1 MSSSSTTNFSNVEEG
16 LGSGRISSWAPAS
29 TAAAA
34 GAKSEDTVVRIDKPT
49 SFCPH
54 LEELMFPKY
63 LSLDCNKLDD
73 FCVGRVTD
81 KTNGARLY
89 IEALH
94 LKDFLKDSDALTKEY
109 NKKSKNKRAS
119 PSRSPSKKKSR
130 GSDTKDVADEKAL
143 SQLFWGGMEGKRTL
157 MLHEETDPIL
167 EELQAGNKSKND
179 ATTTD
184 DRVDILLD
192 SELRLRRLQKTFKLR
207 DRSCMFDNFVC
218 NTSNDLPPQDD
229 EFKALEE
236 LTKPLPH
243 MIDQPATPTL
253 QNANPEMS
261 HEAKQLTSLS
271 PVDAAEIKITGAAS
285 QEMDTRETATTDH
298 VESCNAKSEEPN
310 NDPLSRQ
317 EENGTKMEVDD
328 KASEVVSSTVNSD
341 ENKTAV
347 EQVRSD
353 VERNSTPLVETP
365 TKEQASHRNSAL
377 DLNSQME
384 VEKTPGLGSK
394 ANGCPVSYGSIF
406 EETAE
411 SLHKRAIR
419 EGKDASFAANKM
431 LAAFCQ
437 NRRKFWNPSDKSEPM
452 TCVWC
457 SSSVAAAMKS
467 TKKAPTR
474 QFGLIED
481 TCVAT
486 KEGQC
491 DNGLVTC
498 ASGDNLIQCLECN
511 LIGCR
516 SGSHATLHF
525 LMSGHRYGITCGE
538 SGELFCM
545 GCGDIVQHECFD
557 RERERVFLEQNHP
570 SLCWQESLIIRG
582 INPSS
587 FNVTKEQGYVW
598 RGLLASYPIP
608 APSQYVRASQ
618 SALKRLLMFRGCST
632 NTMVDLGPTALKLT
646 MHRQAHCK

>member
-1 MSSSSTTNFSNVEEG
+1 M
-16 LGSGRISSWAPAS
+16 
-29 TAAAA
+29 
-34 GAKSEDTVVRIDKPT
+34 
-49 SFCPH
+49 
-54 LEELMFPKY
+54 
-63 LSLDCNKLDD
+63 
-73 FCVGRVTD
+73 GRVTD

-94 LKDFLKDSDALTKEY
+94 LKDFLKD
-109 NKKSKNKRAS
+109 KKRGKNKRAS

-130 GSDTKDVADEKAL
+130 ESDTKDAVDEKAL

-157 MLHEETDPIL
+157 MLQEETDPIL
-167 EELQAGNKSKND
+167 EELQGGNKPKND
-179 ATTTD
+179 ATTRAD
-184 DRVDILLD
+184 DSLDTLLD
-192 SELRLRRLQKTFKLR
+192 SELRLRKLQKTFKLR

-243 MIDQPATPTL
+243 MIDQTATPTL
-253 QNANPEMS
+253 QNANPETS
-261 HEAKQLTSLS
+261 HEAKQLTGM
-271 PVDAAEIKITGAAS
+271 DAAETEINGAAS
-285 QEMDTRETATTDH
+285 QEMDTIETATTGH
-298 VESCNAKSEEPN
+298 VESSDAKSEEPN
-310 NDPLSRQ
+310 NNPLSHQ
-317 EENGTKMEVDD
+317 EGTGTKMEVDD
-328 KASEVVSSTVNSD
+328 KVSEVVSSTVKSD
-341 ENKTAV
+341 ENTTAV

-353 VERNSTPLVETP
+353 VEINSTPVVERQ
-365 TKEQASHRNSAL
+365 TKEQTSHSTSAL
-377 DLNSQME
+377 DLTSQLE
-384 VEKTPGLGSK
+384 EEKTPTSPVGVGSK
-394 ANGCPVSYGSIF
+394 SNGYPVSYGSVF

-437 NRRKFWNPSDKSEPM
+437 NRRNFWNASDKSEPM
-452 TCVWC
+452 ACVWC
-457 SSSVAAAMKS
+457 SSSEATAMKS
-467 TKKAPTR
+467 TKKTPSR

-486 KEGQC
+486 KEVQC
-491 DNGLVTC
+491 DNGLVAC

-516 SGSHATLHF
+516 SGIVGGKSHAMLHF

-570 SLCWQESLIIRG
+570 SLSWQESLIIRG

-587 FNVTKEQGYVW
+587 FTVTKEQGYVW

-618 SALKRLLMFRGCST
+618 SALRRLLMFRGCST
-632 NTMVDLGPTALKLT
+632 NTMVDLGPTAFKLT
-646 MHRQAHCK
+646 MQRQAHCKLFKILV

>member
-1 MSSSSTTNFSNVEEG
+1 MSSSSTNNFSNVEEG

-34 GAKSEDTVVRIDKPT
+34 GAKSEDTVVRIDKTT

-63 LSLDCNKLDD
+63 LSLDCNELDD
-73 FCVGRVTD
+73 FCMGRITD

-94 LKDFLKDSDALTKEY
+94 LKDFLKDSDTLTKEY
-109 NKKSKNKRAS
+109 NKKGKNKRAY
-119 PSRSPSKKKSR
+119 PSLSPSKKKSR
-130 GSDTKDVADEKAL
+130 GADSKYAADEKAL
-143 SQLFWGGMEGKRTL
+143 SQLFWGGVEGKRTL

-179 ATTTD
+179 ATTTTD
-184 DRVDILLD
+184 DSLDILLD

-253 QNANPEMS
+253 QNANPEAS
-261 HEAKQLTSLS
+261 HE
-271 PVDAAEIKITGAAS
+271 KITGAAS
-285 QEMDTRETATTDH
+285 QEMDTRETATTGH
-298 VESCNAKSEEPN
+298 VESSDAKSTQ
-310 NDPLSRQ
+310 Q

-328 KASEVVSSTVNSD
+328 RASEVVSSTMNSD

-353 VERNSTPLVETP
+353 VEINSTPLVETP
-365 TKEQASHRNSAL
+365 TKEQASPSNSAL
-377 DLNSQME
+377 DLTSQLE
-384 VEKTPGLGSK
+384 EEKTPMSSPK
-394 ANGCPVSYGSIF
+394 ANGYPVSYGSIF

-457 SSSVAAAMKS
+457 SSSEAAAMKS

-474 QFGLIED
+474 QFGLIKD

-491 DNGLVTC
+491 NNGLVTC

-516 SGSHATLHF
+516 SGSHVMLHF

-538 SGELFCM
+538 SGGLFCM
-545 GCGDIVQHECFD
+545 ACGDIVQHECFD

-587 FNVTKEQGYVW
+587 FTVTKEQGYVW

-618 SALKRLLMFRGCST
+618 SALRRLLMFRGCST